1 MSETFDPQLVYCL
14 EFWTDNEKKVCHIS
28 GNSQRN
34 TSKSRRRSSL
44 AQLGEL
50 LKDWGARDKD
60 KSREKGKFSVKIVKF
75 MFSKKATKIDK
86 ICTVYLTLCSKF
98 QIKSED
104 FVNFCGLLRKHEF

>member
-1 MSETFDPQLVYCL
+1 MKKSLKVTFD
-14 EFWTDNEKKVCHIS
+14 EKKLYVFHIS

-75 MFSKKATKIDK
+75 MYSKKATKIDK
-86 ICTVYLTLCSKF
+86 IFTVDLT
-98 QIKSED
+98 
-104 FVNFCGLLRKHEF
+104 NTT

>member
-1 MSETFDPQLVYCL
+1 MSDTFDPQLIYCL
-14 EFWTDNEKKVCHIS
+14 EFWTDNEKKSLKKVTFDEKKLNVCHIS

-60 KSREKGKFSVKIVKF
+60 KSREKGKFSVRVEKI
-75 MFSKKATKIDK
+75 
-86 ICTVYLTLCSKF
+86 
-98 QIKSED
+98 
-104 FVNFCGLLRKHEF
+104 